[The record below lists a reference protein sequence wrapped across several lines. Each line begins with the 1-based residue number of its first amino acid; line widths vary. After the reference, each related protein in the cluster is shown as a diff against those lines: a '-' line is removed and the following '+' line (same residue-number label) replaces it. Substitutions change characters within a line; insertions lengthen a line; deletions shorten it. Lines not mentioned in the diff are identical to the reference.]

1 MATKYTG
8 IFARA
13 PAGLHIREGMNVQQ
27 RAAKWLQALIYS
39 AAAVGGVWLAVRF
52 LLPWT
57 APFLLAFSVAALLEI
72 PVRSLIRHGWKR
84 SAASAVLTLAVL
96 GLLIYLAVELTVKG
110 VEAAT
115 GFAGEVPALM
125 QSLGQNLRVFEGRVF
140 EYISSAPEGVAEYL
154 RVALDSV
161 GDSFYEL
168 PGVLSQWALDLV
180 GRAAQSTPD
189 TLLFIVTAGIGTYF
203 ISASFPRITAF
214 VAAQLPDGFRAR
226 LEGVGQNLKA
236 SFGGFIRAQL
246 ILMLMTFFELLLFFL
261 LLRVK
266 GAVGIA
272 AVTALIDAL
281 PVFGTGVVLVPW
293 GLYSV
298 LLGDIRRGVMLLV
311 CWGTVNLV
319 RSCTQA
325 KLLGDQIGLDPIA
338 SLLAIYVG
346 WRVWGVWGMLLFPIL
361 FVTLQQLNDR
371 GVIHL
376 WKSE

>member
-1 MATKYTG
+1 
-8 IFARA
+8 
-13 PAGLHIREGMNVQQ
+13 
-27 RAAKWLQALIYS
+27 
-39 AAAVGGVWLAVRF
+39 
-52 LLPWT
+52 
-57 APFLLAFSVAALLEI
+57 
-72 PVRSLIRHGWKR
+72 
-84 SAASAVLTLAVL
+84 
-96 GLLIYLAVELTVKG
+96 
-110 VEAAT
+110 
-115 GFAGEVPALM
+115 
-125 QSLGQNLRVFEGRVF
+125 
-140 EYISSAPEGVAEYL
+140 
-154 RVALDSV
+154 
-161 GDSFYEL
+161 
-168 PGVLSQWALDLV
+168 
-180 GRAAQSTPD
+180 
-189 TLLFIVTAGIGTYF
+189 
-203 ISASFPRITAF
+203 
-214 VAAQLPDGFRAR
+214 
-226 LEGVGQNLKA
+226 
-236 SFGGFIRAQL
+236 
-246 ILMLMTFFELLLFFL
+246 MLMTFFELLLFFL

-281 PVFGTGVVLVPW
+281 PVFGIGVVLVPW
-293 GLYSV
+293 GLYSL